1 MLSYFLWLLISS
13 SASSSFISVNR
24 MFLVILKSLSDP
36 SIFKVLGTY
45 YYFHFFLPVI
55 TLGVL
60 FSVCLV
66 AYVLVMVLDNY
77 L

>member
-1 MLSYFLWLLISS
+1 
-13 SASSSFISVNR
+13 